1 MTCYGKRQL
10 VAVVIVAVLLA
21 GLQGA
26 AQTPGQEP
34 TVVDAMTVLSRKPIT
49 VHAKSSVLVEASSG
63 QIIVESNKDEKIPPA
78 SFAKLLTLY
87 VVFDMLHK
95 GKISL
100 SDEVYISRKAWQ
112 TGGSKMFVALDTK
125 VPLEDLI
132 KGIAVVSGND
142 ACVAIAEHLYGSTE
156 AFVQVMN
163 DTAQRLGMRNS
174 HFANPHGL
182 PNEDQYTTAE
192 DMAILARRYIGDFP
206 EVLQYHS
213 LQEYTYG
220 DIRQSNRN
228 RLLRKDP
235 TVDGLKTG
243 YIEEAGY
250 HLLATAKREERR
262 LIAVVMGTE
271 RPIIREEE
279 ALKLLNYGFRNFS
292 FVTLFTPGEVLHTLK
307 VWKGKAN
314 TLPVVAKEPGLLV
327 IPEEYK
333 NKVVQE
339 DIVPDHLTA
348 PIAQDYAIG
357 KRLVK
362 VDDHVIRV
370 VPLLASIDIERAG
383 IIKSLY
389 HNIYLSIRG
398 KTIIYVVLGLVA
410 ISMVVALVSLLKRRR
425 RRRRVQIRW

>member
-10 VAVVIVAVLLA
+10 VAAVIVAVFLA
-21 GLQGA
+21 GMQVA
-26 AQTPGQEP
+26 AQEQSA
-34 TVVDAMTVLSRKPIT
+34 TVEDAMTALSQKPIT
-49 VHAKSSVLVEASSG
+49 VHAKSSVLMEANSG
-63 QIIVESNKDEKIPPA
+63 QILVASNKDEKIPPA

-100 SDEVYISRKAWQ
+100 SDDVYISRKAWQ

-125 VPLEDLI
+125 VPLEELI

-163 DTAQRLGMRNS
+163 ETAQRLGMHNS

-182 PNEDQYTTAE
+182 PSEDQYTTAE
-192 DMAILARRYIGDFP
+192 DMAILARRYISDFP

-220 DIRQSNRN
+220 DIHQANRN

-250 HLLATAKREERR
+250 HLLATAKRDERR

-292 FVTLFTPGEVLHTLK
+292 FITLFTPGEVLHTLR
-307 VWKGKAN
+307 VWKGKAG
-314 TLPVVAKEPGLLV
+314 TLPVVAKESGLLV

-339 DIVPDHLTA
+339 DILPDHLTA
-348 PIAQDYAIG
+348 PIIQDHEIG

-362 VDDHVIRV
+362 VDNHVIRAI
-370 VPLLASIDIERAG
+370 PLLASVDIERAG
-383 IIKSLY
+383 LIKILY

-398 KTIIYVVLGLVA
+398 KTIIYVALGLVA
-410 ISMVVALVSLLKRRR
+410 ISMVIALISLLKRRR